1 MFATP
6 NNDYMCA
13 LIAQH
18 DVKNENGIKPNLLT
32 MVQQNQFEGSAVE
45 YASMHMHIFTEL
57 YDMTRIKDID
67 PDAHK
72 HYTYFLS
79 LIILPK

>member
-1 MFATP
+1 
-6 NNDYMCA
+6 
-13 LIAQH
+13 
-18 DVKNENGIKPNLLT
+18 